1 MRTLITFAMISASFL
16 CAGPT
21 DAAAGAHT
29 PIGATIEAVELASA
43 SGGKLPIAGNASAN
57 VLVFFR
63 PDQHAFAGTLE
74 ALAACEKEL
83 AGRSVRWVAL
93 VPARFS
99 ARDAKAAAEAAGLR
113 MPVLID
119 EKDAVHNLVGV
130 AMHPTVA
137 ILDGQHRLA
146 QFQPF
151 TKLNFCEAIM
161 ARIRRVLGELD
172 DAGLQRALDPS
183 AGSTATASSAA
194 RRDLKLAEMLLKSG
208 NLSKALE
215 VAKKGVQNDPSSASA
230 HAMVG
235 RVLAA
240 AGDCRAALAA
250 FDQSLELDAN
260 QGDAQAGKKACA
272 GSR

>member
-1 MRTLITFAMISASFL
+1 MRTLIRLAITSACFL

-29 PIGATIEAVELASA
+29 PMGSTIEAVELASA
-43 SGGKLPIAGNASAN
+43 SGGKVAIAGNGKAN
-57 VLVFFR
+57 VLIFFR
-63 PDQHAFAGTLE
+63 PDQHTFAGTLE

-83 AGRSVRWVAL
+83 AGQPVRWVAL

-99 ARDAKAAAEAAGLR
+99 AHDAKAAADAAGLR

-119 EKDAVHNLVGV
+119 EGDAVHNLIGV

-137 ILDGQHRLA
+137 ILDAQHRLA

-151 TKLNFCEAIM
+151 TKLNFCEAVM

-183 AGSTATASSAA
+183 AESTATTSSAA
-194 RRDLKLAEMLLKSG
+194 RRDVKLAEMLLKVG
-208 NLSKALE
+208 NAPKALE
-215 VAKKGVQNDPSSASA
+215 AAKKGVQNDPSSASA

-235 RVLAA
+235 RALAA
-240 AGDCRAALAA
+240 AGDCRAALTA
-250 FDQSLELDAN
+250 FDEALKLDAN
-260 QGDAQAGKKACA
+260 QTDAQAGKKACA

>member
-1 MRTLITFAMISASFL
+1 MRTLIAFAMISACFL

-43 SGGKLPIAGNASAN
+43 SGGKLPIAGSAKAN
-57 VLVFFR
+57 VLLFFR
-63 PDQHAFAGTLE
+63 PDQHTFAGTLE

-83 AGRSVRWVAL
+83 AGRPVRWVAV

-99 ARDAKAAAEAAGLR
+99 APDAKAAADAAGLR

-119 EKDAVHNLVGV
+119 EGDAVHNLLGV

-151 TKLNFCEAIM
+151 AKLNFCEAIM

-172 DAGLQRALDPS
+172 DAGLQRALDPPAAATDSGAS
-183 AGSTATASSAA
+183 AS

-208 NLSKALE
+208 NLAKALE
-215 VAKKGVQNDPSSASA
+215 VAKKGVQNDPRSAA
-230 HAMVG
+230 ARAMVG

-240 AGDCRAALAA
+240 AGDCRAAALA

-260 QGDAQAGKKACA
+260 RADAQAGKKACA

>member
-1 MRTLITFAMISASFL
+1 MRTLITFAMIPACLL

-29 PIGATIEAVELASA
+29 PMGATIEAVELASA
-43 SGGKLPIAGNASAN
+43 SGGKVSIAGSAKAN

-63 PDQHAFAGTLE
+63 PDQHTFAGTLE
-74 ALAACEKEL
+74 ALAACEREL
-83 AGRSVRWVAL
+83 GGQSVRWVAL

-99 ARDAKAAAEAAGLR
+99 PRDAKAAADAAGLR

-119 EKDAVHNLVGV
+119 EGDAVHNLIGV

-183 AGSTATASSAA
+183 AGSATSRSSAA
-194 RRDLKLAEMLLKSG
+194 RRDLKLAEMLLESG
-208 NLSKALE
+208 NLAKALE
-215 VAKKGVQNDPSSASA
+215 VAKKGVQNDPASA
-230 HAMVG
+230 AARAMVG

-240 AGDCRAALAA
+240 TGDCRAAVAA
-250 FDQSLELDAN
+250 FDASLELDAN

>member
-1 MRTLITFAMISASFL
+1 MRTLPGFAMMLACFL
-16 CAGPT
+16 CARPT
-21 DAAAGAHT
+21 GAAAGAHT
-29 PIGATIEAVELASA
+29 PMGATIEAVELPSA
-43 SGGKLPIAGNASAN
+43 SGGKVSIAGSAKAN
-57 VLVFFR
+57 VLLFFR
-63 PDQHAFAGTLE
+63 PDQHTFAGTLE

-83 AGRSVRWVAL
+83 AGQSVRWVAL

-99 ARDAKAAAEAAGLR
+99 AREAKAAADAAGLR

-119 EKDAVHNLVGV
+119 EGDAVHGRIGI

-151 TKLNFCEAIM
+151 AKLNFCEAVM

-183 AGSTATASSAA
+183 AGSATSRSSAS
-194 RRDLKLAEMLLKSG
+194 RRDLKLAEMLLRSG
-208 NLSKALE
+208 NLAKALE
-215 VAKKGVQNDPSSASA
+215 VAKKGVQNDPSSAA
-230 HAMVG
+230 AQAMVG

-240 AGDCRAALAA
+240 AGDCRAAVAA
-250 FDQSLELDAN
+250 FDRSLELDPN
-260 QGDAQAGKKACA
+260 RGDAQAGKRACA